1 MNRLDLG
8 ARDDAMLIFG
18 GPYSNMQATVA
29 LLEVA
34 NRRGIAA
41 GHMICTGDVV
51 AYCADPVPTVAAL
64 RASGAVV
71 VAGNCEQQLA
81 ADAGDCGC
89 GFAPGSTCDR
99 LSAGWYAHA
108 GAALDR
114 DARDWM
120 AGLPDIVLFRHQGLR
135 CAVIHGGATD
145 VARFV
150 WPTDPDDVFRQE
162 IAAIKAV
169 CGPVDRVIAGHCGL
183 AFTRQIDATL
193 WINAGVIGMPPNDG
207 AAHTRFAVMAG
218 SDVQILPLRYDYIAA
233 QQAMRDAG
241 LTQGYDSALSSGHWP
256 SEDVLPP
263 ELRRAATASG

>member
-1 MNRLDLG
+1 MKLLDLG
-8 ARDDAMLIFG
+8 VRDGAMLLFG
-18 GPYSNMQATVA
+18 GPYSNLQATQA
-29 LLEVA
+29 LLAVA
-34 NRRGIAA
+34 ARRGIAA
-41 GHMICTGDVV
+41 DHMICTGDVV
-51 AYCADPVPTVAAL
+51 AYCADPDKTVAAL

-81 ADAGDCGC
+81 AGAGDCGC

-114 DARDWM
+114 GARDWM
-120 AGLPDIVLFRHQGLR
+120 ADLPDIALFRHHGLR
-135 CAVIHGGATD
+135 CAVIHGGASD

-150 WPTDPDDVFRQE
+150 WPTDPEQVFDQE
-162 IAAIKAV
+162 IAAIEAV

-183 AFTRQIDATL
+183 AFTRQIGTRL

-207 AAHTRFAVMAG
+207 AVHTRFAVMQGAE
-218 SDVQILPLRYDYIAA
+218 VQMLPLRYDHVAA
-233 QQAMRDAG
+233 QQAMRAAG
-241 LTQGYDSALSSGHWP
+241 LIQGYDSALSSGHWP

>member
-1 MNRLDLG
+1 MKLLDLG
-8 ARDDAMLIFG
+8 TRDGVMLLFG
-18 GPYSNMQATVA
+18 GPYSNVQATLA
-29 LLEVA
+29 LLEEA
-34 NRRGIAA
+34 KRRSIPAD
-41 GHMICTGDVV
+41 HMICTGDMV
-51 AYCADPVPTVAAL
+51 AYCADPAPTVAAL

-108 GAALDR
+108 DAALDR

-150 WPTDPDDVFRQE
+150 WPTDPDDVFHQE
-162 IAAIKAV
+162 IAAIEAV
-169 CGPVDRVIAGHCGL
+169 YGPVDRVIAGHCGL

-193 WINAGVIGMPPNDG
+193 WINAGVIGMPAHHG
-207 AAHTRFAVMAG
+207 AAQTRFAVMQGA
-218 SDVQILPLRYDYIAA
+218 DVQILPLSYDHAAA
-233 QQAMRDAG
+233 QQAMRAAG
-241 LTQGYDSALSSGHWP
+241 LTQGYDSALSLGYWP